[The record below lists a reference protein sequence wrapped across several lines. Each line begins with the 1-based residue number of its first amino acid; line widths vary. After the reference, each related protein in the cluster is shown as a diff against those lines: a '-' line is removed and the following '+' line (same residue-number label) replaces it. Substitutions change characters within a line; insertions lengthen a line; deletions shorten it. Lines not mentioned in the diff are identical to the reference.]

1 VYWRIKQF
9 QSMTAEKFTLILPV
23 VIVCVIL
30 SGLFVYASWYMP
42 EHRDVTVE
50 APWYS
55 LDGRYEYRAIVS
67 EGNPLWPVGTPLTDN
82 PVYFFAA
89 APELQ
94 TTFFFLAEG
103 EALDLNVVSH
113 TVAVLSM
120 KEADTTY
127 WSKEVAIAEHA
138 GPLQSGVYQNSFTLN
153 MRDMHRQLNEIKEY
167 LGFQRGTPVVEIVTT
182 AVFTGTVNDQ
192 PVNEHRTY
200 MMPITLGAGYY
211 SVSENLSFTEAVA
224 ARETRTVEVYP
235 PVYQQYAAIL
245 LLLVSVGMLLWVVI
259 SRSPRFKPSAGMLQA
274 LEQEAIHA
282 RYRDWMSRG
291 RFDQSITA
299 HRIELGSLE
308 DIISAAVDMN
318 QRVIYDDDERTYFF
332 VHENIL
338 YIYKPA

>member
-1 VYWRIKQF
+1 MYWRIKRF
-9 QSMTAEKFTLILPV
+9 QSLTAEKFTLILPV

-42 EHRDVTVE
+42 EYRDVTVDV
-50 APWYS
+50 PWYS
-55 LDGRYEYRAIVS
+55 LDGRYEYRAVVT
-67 EGNPLWPVGTPLTDN
+67 EGNPLWPVGTTLTDN

-94 TTFFFLAEG
+94 TTFSFLAEG
-103 EALDLNVVSH
+103 KSVDLNVVSH

-120 KEADTTY
+120 KEEGTTY

-138 GPLQSGVYQNSFTLN
+138 GPLQSGVYQNSFTL
-153 MRDMHRQLNEIKEY
+153 DMEDMQGRLNQIKEY
-167 LGFQRGTPVVEIVTT
+167 LGFQRGTPVVDVVTT
-182 AVFTGTVNDQ
+182 AVFTGTVDGR

-200 MMPITLGAGYY
+200 AMPIALGAGHY
-211 SVSENLSFTEAVA
+211 SVSENLSFAETVT
-224 ARETRTVEVYP
+224 ARETRTIEVYP
-235 PVYQQYAAIL
+235 PVHQQYAAVL

-274 LEQEAIHA
+274 LEQEAVHA

-291 RFDQSITA
+291 RFDHSITA

-318 QRVIYDDDERTYFF
+318 QRVIYDDGEKTYFF